1 MTRPHEHYGL
11 SEAEAGRPAVTLAT
25 AATLQHLIALGVER
39 GFTLYP
45 EWGPAFTHLDKGGQP
60 AARIPGIE
68 NRPNPPPA
76 GLIGKR
82 IAFHNGAHV
91 GGRPGNKAHQEGLYA
106 LTATAKSA
114 GWEIRLMHQ
123 AGGGAWVEFHKS
135 DKIVRLDTRWDPR
148 ADEGM
153 DARKAVTPDA
163 IGIVRSAIT
172 FTAVL
177 SGFEPPTDTPKYP
190 WQRASDPE
198 VGEDWSYGW
207 HVTDV
212 VALRTPIPCAGLQGP
227 WTLAGAIER
236 EAKRRASERS

>member
-82 IAFHNGAHV
+82 IAFHMGAHI
-91 GGRPGNKAHQEGLYA
+91 GGRKGEPAYHEGIQGL
-106 LTATAKSA
+106 LVTASAA
-114 GWEIRLMHQ
+114 GWAMGQHRLPQ
-123 AGGGAWVEFHKS
+123 GGGWFEWRKEHRHVLFDPLWNPLDGGSPAHK
-135 DKIVRLDTRWDPR
+135 
-148 ADEGM
+148 
-153 DARKAVTPDA
+153 DA
-163 IGIVRSAIT
+163 IGIPRSAIT
-172 FTAVL
+172 FTAVIA
-177 SGFEPPTDTPKYP
+177 GFEPPTDSPKYP
-190 WQRASDPE
+190 WQFASDPQDSE
-198 VGEDWSYGW
+198 SWSYGW

-212 VALRTPIPCAGLQGP
+212 VVLRSPIPCAGLQGP

-236 EAKRRASERS
+236 EARRRASERS